1 MTPLGMSLRILV
13 LLAILGE
20 AFPLSAQVEQATIL
34 GTVTDSSGDVVPGAS
49 VSVLNSGPGNDG
61 PHGPTIA
68 AITRLRR

>member
-1 MTPLGMSLRILV
+1 MSFVARIAGTTIAQSFF
-13 LLAILGE
+13 AI
-20 AFPLSAQVEQATIL
+20 ASMAQVEQATIL

>member
-1 MTPLGMSLRILV
+1 MTPLGVSLRILV

-49 VSVLNSGPGNDG
+49 VVC
-61 PHGPTIA
+61 
-68 AITRLRR
+68 